1 MIKTGA
7 GGGNAQLYSDL
18 AELQKLKS
26 KAKDNSEE
34 GLRLAAQQFEQLFV
48 SMLLRSMRDANAAFG
63 EDNFMNSS
71 QTKMFQSMYD
81 NQIALEMASS
91 QGIGLT
97 DVLVRQLGGQPEPNK
112 TSPELK
118 ALDMN
123 SRELNRAF
131 DQAASIAASA
141 LLAKAEGQENPPGL
155 TLTEDQKETVKEVFE
170 QQLQAAAKA
179 PVSDLPERFE
189 TPEEFVEKLMPLAE
203 KVAGE
208 LGVDPRV
215 LLAQSALETGW
226 GKFMVRSVDGDNSNN
241 LFNIKADRRWGGA
254 SAQVST
260 LEYRNGVAQRENA
273 FFRSYESYED
283 SFRDYVDF
291 LKNSPRYRMALESAG
306 DPYEYVQQLQDAG
319 YATDP
324 KYAEKI
330 KNIFEGDLLATRS
343 TDSKEG

>member
-7 GGGNAQLYSDL
+7 GNNAQLYSDL
-18 AELQKLKS
+18 AELQKLKA
-26 KAKDNSEE
+26 KAKGDSDE

-48 SMLLRSMRDANAAFG
+48 SMLLKSMREANAAFG

-81 NQIALEMASS
+81 NQIALELSGS

-97 DVLVRQLGGQPEPNK
+97 DVLVRQLGGQVDKEK
-112 TSPELK
+112 PELK
-118 ALDMN
+118 PLDTN

-131 DQAASIAASA
+131 DQAASVAAAA
-141 LLAKAEGQENPPGL
+141 LLAKAEGQENPPGI
-155 TLTEDQKETVKEVFE
+155 TLTEEQKSTVKEVFE
-170 QQLQAAAKA
+170 SQLAAAKKVA
-179 PVSDLPERFE
+179 DENLPDRFE
-189 TPEEFVEKLMPLAE
+189 SPEEFVEKLMPLAE

-226 GKFMVRSVDGDNSNN
+226 GKFMVRSADGSNANN
-241 LFNIKADRRWGGA
+241 LFNIKADRRWDGE

-260 LEYRNGVAQRENA
+260 LEYRDGLAQKEKA
-273 FFRSYESYED
+273 FFRSYDSYED

-291 LKNSPRYRMALESAG
+291 LKTNPRYKVALESAD
-306 DPYEYVQQLQDAG
+306 DPYKYVQQLQEAG

-324 KYAEKI
+324 NYADKI
-330 KNIFEGDLLATRS
+330 KNIFEGALLASRS
-343 TDSKEG
+343 DGSKEG

>member
-7 GGGNAQLYSDL
+7 GNNAQLYSDL
-18 AELQKLKS
+18 AELQKLKA
-26 KAKDNSEE
+26 KAKGDSDE

-48 SMLLRSMRDANAAFG
+48 SMLLKSMREANAAFG

-81 NQIALEMASS
+81 NQIALEMSGA

-97 DVLVRQLGGQPEPNK
+97 DVLVRQLGGQVDKEK
-112 TSPELK
+112 PELK
-118 ALDMN
+118 PLDTS

-131 DQAASIAASA
+131 DHAASVAAAA
-141 LLAKAEGQENPPGL
+141 LLAKAEGQENPPGI
-155 TLTEDQKETVKEVFE
+155 TLTEDQKSTVKEVFE
-170 QQLQAAAKA
+170 SQMAAAKK
-179 PVSDLPERFE
+179 VVDENLPDRFE
-189 TPEEFVEKLMPLAE
+189 SPEEFVEKLMPLAE

-226 GKFMVRSVDGDNSNN
+226 GKFMVRSADGSNANN
-241 LFNIKADRRWGGA
+241 LFNIKADRRWDGA

-260 LEYRNGVAQRENA
+260 LEYRDGLAQKEKA
-273 FFRSYESYED
+273 FFRSYDSYED

-291 LKNSPRYRMALESAG
+291 LKTNPRYKVALESTD
-306 DPYEYVQQLQDAG
+306 DPYKYVQQLQEAG

-324 KYAEKI
+324 NYADKI
-330 KNIFEGDLLATRS
+330 KNIFEGALLASRS
-343 TDSKEG
+343 DGSKEG

>member
-7 GGGNAQLYSDL
+7 SGGNAQLYSDL

-26 KAKDNSEE
+26 KAKSNSDE

-81 NQIALEMASS
+81 NQIALEMSAS

-97 DVLVRQLGGQPEPNK
+97 DVLIRQLGGQAEKRVPN
-112 TSPELK
+112 LNGV
-118 ALDMN
+118 DMEA
-123 SRELNRAF
+123 RQLNQAF

-141 LLAKAEGQENPPGL
+141 LLARAEGRENPPGL
-155 TLTEDQKETVKEVFE
+155 TLTQEQKDTVRDVFE
-170 QQLQAAAKA
+170 AQLAMATK
-179 PVSDLPERFE
+179 VSGQNLPDRFE
-189 TPEEFVEKLMPLAE
+189 SPEEFVEKLMPLAK

-226 GKFMVRSVDGDNSNN
+226 GKLMVRSADGSNSNN
-241 LFNIKADRRWGGA
+241 LFNIKADRRWDGD

-260 LEYRNGVAQRENA
+260 LEYRDGVAQREKA
-273 FFRSYESYED
+273 FFRSYNSYED
-283 SFRDYVDF
+283 SFRDYVNF
-291 LKNSPRYRMALESAG
+291 LQNSPRYRMALESAA
-306 DPYEYVQQLQDAG
+306 DPYEYVKQLQEAG

-324 KYAEKI
+324 EYAEKI
-330 KNIFEGDLLATRS
+330 KNIFEGDLLA
-343 TDSKEG
+343 SKSNEPKES